1 MNEVIIVTG
10 GAGGI
15 GSDICRGLAADGLKV
30 IIADY
35 AKEAAEKVAAEIY
48 QSGGEAS
55 AIQVDVSNPQ
65 SVAAMMDQSIANDLV
80 KAMTPA
86 FDAA

>member
-15 GSDICRGLAADGLKV
+15 GSDLCRGLASDGLKV

-35 AKEAAEKVAAEIY
+35 DKDAAEKVAAEIRR
-48 QSGGEAS
+48 SGEEAS
-55 AIQVDVSNPQ
+55 AIQVDVAIPRASP
-65 SVAAMMDQSIANDLV
+65 
-80 KAMTPA
+80 P
-86 FDAA
+86 

>member
-15 GSDICRGLAADGLKV
+15 GSDLCRGLASDGLKV

-35 AKEAAEKVAAEIY
+35 AKFIGQAEKRRR
-48 QSGGEAS
+48 SRSMS
-55 AIQVDVSNPQ
+55 AIRRASLP
-65 SVAAMMDQSIANDLV
+65 
-80 KAMTPA
+80 
-86 FDAA
+86 

>member
-15 GSDICRGLAADGLKV
+15 GSEICRGLAADKLRV

-35 AKEAAEKVAAEIY
+35 AKEAAENVAAEIRRVRRR
-48 QSGGEAS
+48 SKR
-55 AIQVDVSNPQ
+55 NP
-65 SVAAMMDQSIANDLV
+65 SRCR
-80 KAMTPA
+80 
-86 FDAA
+86 

>member
-15 GSDICRGLAADGLKV
+15 GSDLCRGLGGDGLKV

-35 AKEAAEKVAAEIY
+35 AKDAAEKVAAEIS

-55 AIQVDVSNPQ
+55 AIQVDVGNAH

-86 FDAA
+86 LDAA